1 MELSVSME
9 RIILRPLILVWLGE
23 GIVVLV
29 LCAVLSRSDLSNSL
43 TPGGLQ
49 PTRLLCLWGFSRQDY
64 WSRLPCPPQGD
75 LPNPGIELWSPTLQ
89 VDSLPSEPPG
99 KPKSTGVVCRA
110 LLQGIFPT
118 QGLNPHL
125 LFPALAGGFLVFFFF
140 YHQCH
145 VGSSVLVLSPI

>member
-1 MELSVSME
+1 MDDSIPQEAEFPTSSSLCGLLLPLLSCLVRNPPLLGNSPLVEEAVSLHPSLLTFCPLRIARHSCLFCFQYRVEEELS
-9 RIILRPLILVWLGE
+9 
-23 GIVVLV
+23 
-29 LCAVLSRSDLSNSL
+29 
-43 TPGGLQ
+43 
-49 PTRLLCLWGFSRQDY
+49 
-64 WSRLPCPPQGD
+64 CPPPGN
-75 LPNPGIELWSPTLQ
+75 LPIPDIKSWSPTLQ

-140 YHQCH
+140 YH
-145 VGSSVLVLSPI
+145 